1 MEETTD
7 ILKEIGQRVKDVRR
21 YLNLKQNNFAQALDI
36 SNANLCEI
44 EAGAA
49 KPRFEF
55 LYNISLKFNVNLLY
69 LLHGQGEMFIK
80 GPGEG
85 RTEEKKD
92 EFDEAIEL
100 LKKLPTYRKELTD
113 LLRDFNDSHLLRYTV
128 ISYYRTYK
136 IQNWELIKKDI
147 ELSKGGSNES

>member
-1 MEETTD
+1 MNETTD
-7 ILKEIGQRVKDVRR
+7 ILKEIGQRVKEVRR
-21 YLNLKQNNFAQALDI
+21 YLNLRQNNFAQALDI

-80 GPGEG
+80 SPEEG
-85 RTEEKKD
+85 ITDEIKD
-92 EFDEAIEL
+92 EFDEAIKF
-100 LKKLPTYRKELTD
+100 LKKLPTHRKELTA
-113 LLRDFNDSHLLRYTV
+113 LLRDFNDSQMLRYAV
-128 ISYYRTYK
+128 ISYYLTYK
-136 IQNWELIKKDI
+136 SQNWELIKRDI
-147 ELSKGGSNES
+147 ELSKGGLDES